1 MTFQDLSNNYSIKW
15 STSVNDITLSDWEDI
30 FGKSIIKSQR
40 FFISIEKSD
49 FQQIT
54 IYYLQ
59 IFEHGTVVAIV
70 PCFSYEIDILNLT
83 TSPMVK
89 AVVKKIRKVYID
101 FFKIRAFVT
110 GTYASS
116 CEHFIE
122 YKTTLSA
129 EKRQIVFD
137 LVRKQLKNKCRQTK
151 SKFVFIKDIRG
162 RNIDSI
168 KKILGHDFYFFSSFP
183 TNVIPVLS
191 SHKYP
196 EMLKSKYRKRFQDSQ
211 KAFNENF
218 MWDISTDFANQTLL
232 FTELYNNVLNKA
244 ENKFEFLNVTFFE
257 NLNMLFS
264 SKSFL
269 LIAKDKLGEVR
280 LMTLILEDAK
290 SLIPLYMGIKY
301 KTDDTRVLYIT
312 ALGRMVEEAEI
323 RHKDYVDL
331 GQTSYYPK
339 VLSGAFVE
347 DIYYGFWSNHY
358 LLKWLIKNVF
368 PRIFIRQHIP
378 GNVYLE
384 DNKSLNAYMIFVE
397 NFKRMIG
404 MKSCKGEVLQ

>member
-70 PCFSYEIDILNLT
+70 PCFSYEIDIFNLT

-218 MWDISTDFANQTLL
+218 MWEISTDFANQTLL

-358 LLKWLIKNVF
+358 LLK
-368 PRIFIRQHIP
+368 
-378 GNVYLE
+378 
-384 DNKSLNAYMIFVE
+384 
-397 NFKRMIG
+397 
-404 MKSCKGEVLQ
+404 

>member
-83 TSPMVK
+83 TSPMVM

-183 TNVIPVLS
+183 TNVIPVLC

-218 MWDISTDFANQTLL
+218 MWEISTDFANQTLL

-244 ENKFEFLNVTFFE
+244 ENKFEYLNLTIFD

-264 SKSFL
+264 SYSFL

-384 DNKSLNAYMIFVE
+384 PYKQVVYDVLESKGFVLLNK
-397 NFKRMIG
+397 
-404 MKSCKGEVLQ
+404 

>member
-101 FFKIRAFVT
+101 FFKI
-110 GTYASS
+110 
-116 CEHFIE
+116 
-122 YKTTLSA
+122 
-129 EKRQIVFD
+129 VFD

-218 MWDISTDFANQTLL
+218 MWEISTDFANQTLL

-384 DNKSLNAYMIFVE
+384 PYKQVVYDVLESKGFVLLNK
-397 NFKRMIG
+397 
-404 MKSCKGEVLQ
+404 

>member
-1 MTFQDLSNNYSIKW
+1 MTFLGLSNNYSIKW
-15 STSVNDITLSDWEDI
+15 STTISDIASSDWENI

-40 FFISIEKSD
+40 FFLSMEKSD
-49 FQQIT
+49 FQQIR

-59 IFEHGTVVAIV
+59 IFKHGAVVAIV

-89 AVVKKIRKVYID
+89 AVIKKIRKVYAD
-101 FFKIRAFVT
+101 FFKIRTFVT

-122 YKTTLSA
+122 YNTILST
-129 EKRQIVFD
+129 EERYIVFD
-137 LVRKQLKNKCRQTK
+137 LIRRQLKNKCKETK
-151 SKFVFIKDIRG
+151 SKFIFIKDIRG
-162 RNIDSI
+162 RSIDSI

-211 KAFNENF
+211 KAFNKNF
-218 MWDISTDFANQTLL
+218 VWEISTDFANQILL

-244 ENKFEFLNVTFFE
+244 ENKFEFLNATFFE

-280 LMTLILEDAK
+280 LMTLILEDVK
-290 SLIPLYMGIKY
+290 SLIPLYMGVKY

-339 VLSGAFVE
+339 VMSGAFAE

-358 LLKWLIKNVF
+358 LLKWLIKNIF

-384 DNKSLNAYMIFVE
+384 PYKQKVYDALESKGFVLLNK
-397 NFKRMIG
+397 
-404 MKSCKGEVLQ
+404 